1 MTTGDAD
8 IAKVGALIADP
19 ARARILLALGDGRS
33 LPATV
38 LASEAGVSP
47 STTSAHLGKLVG
59 GGLLTVRRQGRH
71 RYFALAGPAVGEAI
85 ERLMM
90 IAPAAPVRSLRQGTR
105 ANAVRSARTC
115 YDHLA
120 GVLGAGLMGAMLD
133 RGLLVDPSASPAA
146 FEASLAAPGDRS
158 RDRLSDPGSGS
169 RDRLSG
175 PGSHSRDRLPGPGS
189 GSRDRLPGP
198 GSGSRD
204 RLSGPGSHSRD
215 RLSGP
220 GSEHCYELTDRGR
233 AELTAFGLDLDGLQR
248 LRRPLIR
255 YCVDW
260 SEQRHH
266 LAGALG
272 AAITRRTLE
281 LGWITRART
290 GRAVHVTDAGRAG
303 LDEVFGLSTAQL

>member
-1 MTTGDAD
+1 MTGDAD

-38 LASEAGVSP
+38 LASEAGVSA
-47 STTSAHLGKLVG
+47 STTSAHLGKLVA

-71 RYFALAGPAVGEAI
+71 RYYALSGPAVGEAL
-85 ERLMM
+85 EKLMM
-90 IAPAAPVRSLRQGTR
+90 LAPAAPIRSLRQGTR
-105 ANAVRSARTC
+105 ANAVRNARTC

-120 GVLGAGLMGAMLD
+120 GMLGAGLMASMLE
-133 RGLLVDPSASPAA
+133 RGLLTG
-146 FEASLAAPGDRS
+146 GDGTFTP
-158 RDRLSDPGSGS
+158 DDGG

-175 PGSHSRDRLPGPGS
+175 PGQDHR
-189 GSRDRLPGP
+189 
-198 GSGSRD
+198 
-204 RLSGPGSHSRD
+204 
-215 RLSGP
+215 
-220 GSEHCYELTDRGR
+220 YQLTDRGR
-233 AELTAFGLDLDGLQR
+233 DELTAFGLDLDRLQH

-272 AAITRRTLE
+272 AAVAQRTME
-281 LGWITRART
+281 LGWVTRART
-290 GRAVHVTDAGRAG
+290 GRAVHVTDAGREG
-303 LDEVFGLSTAQL
+303 LARTFGLQLTA

>member
-1 MTTGDAD
+1 MTGDAD

-47 STTSAHLGKLVG
+47 STTSAHLGKLVDG
-59 GGLLTVRRQGRH
+59 SLLTVHQQGRH
-71 RYFALAGPAVGEAI
+71 RYYRLSGPAVGEAL
-85 ERLMM
+85 EKLMTL
-90 IAPAAPVRSLRQGTR
+90 APEAPVRSLRQGTR

-120 GVLGAGLMGAMLD
+120 GMLGAGLMAAMLE
-133 RGLLVDPSASPAA
+133 RGLLTRGDGT
-146 FEASLAAPGDRS
+146 FTPGEDGG
-158 RDRLSDPGSGS
+158 DRLSAAG
-169 RDRLSG
+169 R
-175 PGSHSRDRLPGPGS
+175 
-189 GSRDRLPGP
+189 
-198 GSGSRD
+198 
-204 RLSGPGSHSRD
+204 
-215 RLSGP
+215 
-220 GSEHCYELTDRGR
+220 EHRYKLTDRGH
-233 AELTAFGLDLDGLQR
+233 AELTAFGLDLEALTR

-272 AAITRRTLE
+272 AAIAERTLE
-281 LGWITRART
+281 LGWITRARR
-290 GRAVHVTDAGRAG
+290 GRAVHVTDAGREG
-303 LDEVFGLSTAQL
+303 LREAFGLQLAA

>member
-1 MTTGDAD
+1 MTGDAD

-47 STTSAHLGKLVG
+47 STTSAHLGKLVD
-59 GGLLTVRRQGRH
+59 GGLLTVHRQGRH
-71 RYFALAGPAVGEAI
+71 RYYRLSGPAVGEAL
-85 ERLMM
+85 EKLMTL
-90 IAPAAPVRSLRQGTR
+90 APAAPVRSLRQGTR

-120 GVLGAGLMGAMLD
+120 GVLGAGLMAAMLE
-133 RGLLVDPSASPAA
+133 RGLLTGGDGT
-146 FEASLAAPGDRS
+146 FTPGGG
-158 RDRLSDPGSGS
+158 RDRLSAPG
-169 RDRLSG
+169 R
-175 PGSHSRDRLPGPGS
+175 
-189 GSRDRLPGP
+189 
-198 GSGSRD
+198 
-204 RLSGPGSHSRD
+204 
-215 RLSGP
+215 
-220 GSEHCYELTDRGR
+220 EHRYDLTERGR
-233 AELTAFGLDLDGLQR
+233 AELTAFGLDVAGLER

-272 AAITRRTLE
+272 AAIAARTLE
-281 LGWITRART
+281 LGWITRARR
-290 GRAVHVTDAGRAG
+290 GRAVHVTDAGRDG
-303 LDEVFGLSTAQL
+303 LQEAFGLQLSA